1 MARTDIYL
9 QIAEL
14 KRHLQEPRKPGHA
27 KPRLQDIDRVVP
39 EAAWLVL
46 RWCVASCTAHLE
58 ELYSEDEKVKNMG
71 TCQTYALLQKHSSA
85 EAGEGRWA
93 RRRAV
98 LTFYTQTQRG
108 DSSASA

>member
-1 MARTDIYL
+1 MININLRL

-14 KRHLQEPRKPGHA
+14 KRHLEQPRRPGHA

-58 ELYSEDEKVKNMG
+58 ELHSEDEKVKNMG
-71 TCQTYALLQKHSSA
+71 AHHTCAL
-85 EAGEGRWA
+85 
-93 RRRAV
+93 
-98 LTFYTQTQRG
+98 QRIELI
-108 DSSASA
+108 SRT